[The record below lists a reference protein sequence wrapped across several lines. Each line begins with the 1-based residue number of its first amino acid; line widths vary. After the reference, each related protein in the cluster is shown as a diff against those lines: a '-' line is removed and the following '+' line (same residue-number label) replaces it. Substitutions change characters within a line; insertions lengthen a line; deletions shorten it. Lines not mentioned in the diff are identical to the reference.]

1 MHLSL
6 WFASLW
12 PGFAQ
17 ACVLGR
23 WGGLILATAAGA
35 ALNFAVVA
43 TLVWPQWPMPGVP
56 TAANAAAAWL
66 VVLGF
71 WIVGFVQLRS
81 DLPLLKAS
89 LEPTKHDPQQ
99 QGDFCETQHLYLRGH
114 WIEAE
119 TSLTRLL
126 AKYPQDIEARLLLAS
141 VQRRTRRWADAKRT
155 LADLRQRGAAS
166 RWWLEIEA
174 ELKRIEEHE
183 QEAAGAPQQLNEDES
198 HRANAA

>member
-56 TAANAAAAWL
+56 AGANATAAWL
-66 VVLGF
+66 IVLGF

-81 DLPLLKAS
+81 DLPLLKAN
-89 LEPTKHDPQQ
+89 LAPTKQDPQQ
-99 QGDFCETQHLYLRGH
+99 QADFCEAQHLYLKGH

-126 AKYPQDIEARLLLAS
+126 AKHPQDMEARLLLAS

-155 LADLRQRGAAS
+155 LAALRQDSTAM
-166 RWWLEIEA
+166 RWWLEIES
-174 ELKRIEEHE
+174 ELKRIEEQE
-183 QEAAGAPQQLNEDES
+183 QEAAGAPQHVNEGES
-198 HRANAA
+198 YRANAA